1 MIFVKQEY
9 VPRGTCWLAEF
20 NTCNLTYPQREK
32 KMIIPIG
39 NNGMKKKNENEK
51 KSLERQGL
59 YTLNRPR
66 GVAIIAHARMC
77 SATSP
82 G

>member
-1 MIFVKQEY
+1 
-9 VPRGTCWLAEF
+9 
-20 NTCNLTYPQREK
+20 
-32 KMIIPIG
+32 MIIIIT
-39 NNGMKKKNENEK
+39 NNGMKKKMKMKE